1 MVTHKD
7 VVGELAAYEFAK
19 IAHAAVG
26 QVRKY
31 TGEPY
36 IIHPCEVA
44 YLVRSVPHNS
54 GMVAAAYLHDV
65 LEDTKITFDFVAEE
79 FGPDVAALVFWLT
92 DQSKPSDGNRAA
104 RKKIDREHIAIAP
117 PEAKTVK
124 LADLISN
131 TSSIVEHDIGFAKTY
146 LAEKKLLLEV
156 LTDGDPTLYLK
167 AQSLLNDG
175 LAKIEQH
182 EKEKAA

>member
-26 QVRKY
+26 QKRKY

-36 IIHPCEVA
+36 FVHPLEVA
-44 YLVRSVPHNS
+44 RIVRTVPHNS
-54 GMVAAAYLHDV
+54 HMIAAAYLHDV
-65 LEDTKITFDFVAEE
+65 LEDTKITFEFLFDE
-79 FGPDVAALVFWLT
+79 FGADVAALVFWLT
-92 DQSKPSDGNRAA
+92 DQSKATDGNRKQ

-117 PEAKTVK
+117 PEAKTIK

-131 TSSIVEHDIGFAKTY
+131 TKSIVEHDIEFAAVY
-146 LAEKKLLLEV
+146 LEEKKLLLEV
-156 LTDGDPTLYLK
+156 LGDGDPTLYSK
-167 AQSLLNDG
+167 AKSLLTEG
-175 LAKIEQH
+175 LAKIEQYK
-182 EKEKAA
+182 KEKA